1 MSRASSVSTESPHP
15 EEPRVAMRL
24 EGWATYPSRC
34 PPFETRTAC
43 APQGE
48 VVWFHLFGIWSSA
61 IGRRIFRRTAAVLLI
76 VLVLPIA
83 ALGQT
88 TRLTFLHTNDTY
100 EIVATRGWGGF
111 TQLMTV
117 LKEQRAASA
126 HSLTTFGGDLL
137 SPSIMSGLH
146 RGAQMIELM
155 NAVGTDIAVLGNH
168 EFDFG
173 PDVLRQRMGES
184 RFPWLAT
191 NVTRNGA
198 VLEGATDYV
207 IRELGGVKVGF
218 FGLVTPETTRMSSP
232 GPAIA
237 FGPYRE
243 AAAAAVRVLHDF
255 GAEVV
260 VALSHLNFAEDREMA
275 RTVPGI
281 ALILGAHDHDAM
293 TMLEGSTLILK
304 SGADARYLGV
314 VDLTVARRTPP
325 SGPLTIDVT
334 HAWRMIPV
342 RGIAPDPEIAGL
354 VMRHADRLDG
364 ELLVEIGS
372 VTRPLDS
379 RRLVVREGEAAI
391 GNLFADAIRDAVGAE
406 AALLNGGGIRGDRT
420 YEAGPRLT
428 RRDILTELPFG
439 NSTALVELK
448 GSDLLEALETGVS
461 RVEERQ
467 GRFPQVSG
475 LRFAYDPAR
484 PPMHRIVEA
493 SVNSQPL
500 DPTRLYRVATI
511 DFLVG
516 GGDGYTSLARGR
528 NLIDGSGGQ
537 LTAAQVI
544 AYVSARKTVDSAIE
558 GRIEVRR

>member
-1 MSRASSVSTESPHP
+1 
-15 EEPRVAMRL
+15 MRL

-61 IGRRIFRRTAAVLLI
+61 IGRRIFRRTAAVFLI

-111 TQLMTV
+111 AQLMTV

-260 VALSHLNFAEDREMA
+260 VALTHLNFAEDREMA

-325 SGPLTIDVT
+325 SGPPTIDVT

-354 VMRHADRLDG
+354 VKRHTDRLDG

-420 YEAGPRLT
+420 YEAGTRLT

-448 GSDLLEALETGVS
+448 GSDLLEALENGVS

>member
-1 MSRASSVSTESPHP
+1 M
-15 EEPRVAMRL
+15 
-24 EGWATYPSRC
+24 
-34 PPFETRTAC
+34 
-43 APQGE
+43 
-48 VVWFHLFGIWSSA
+48 

-88 TRLTFLHTNDTY
+88 TRLTFLHANDTY
-100 EIVATRGWGGF
+100 EIVPTRGWGGF
-111 TQLMTV
+111 APLMTV

-191 NVTRNGA
+191 NVKRNGA
-198 VLEGATDYV
+198 VLEGATDTV

-232 GPAIA
+232 GPTVA

-243 AAAAAVRVLHDF
+243 AAVAAVRVLRDF
-255 GAEVV
+255 GAEIV
-260 VALSHLNFAEDREMA
+260 VALTHLNFAEDREVA

-281 ALILGAHDHDAM
+281 ALILGGHDHDAM
-293 TMLEGSTLILK
+293 TMLEGNTLILK

-314 VDLTVARRTPP
+314 VDLTVVRRTPP
-325 SGPLTIDVT
+325 SGPPTVDVT

-342 RGIAPDPEIAGL
+342 RGIAPDPEIASL
-354 VMRHADRLDG
+354 VKRHTDRLDG
-364 ELLVEIGS
+364 ELSVEIGTA
-372 VTRPLDS
+372 TRPLDS
-379 RRLVVREGEAAI
+379 RQLAVREGEAAI
-391 GNLFADAIRDAVGAE
+391 GNLFADAIRGAVGAE
-406 AALLNGGGIRGDRT
+406 AALLNGGGIRGNRT
-420 YEAGPRLT
+420 YEAGTRLT

-439 NSTALVELK
+439 NSAGSASGRVASPRYPACASLTTPPVRRCIASSKPASTASRSTRRASIAWRPSISWSAAATVTPPWREVAAWSTPAAASSPQPRSSPTSPRAK
-448 GSDLLEALETGVS
+448 PWTARS
-461 RVEERQ
+461 RVASRCVAEGGCSLRMGSRNYAQPSGVFPTDTNSPHPEE
-467 GRFPQVSG
+467 
-475 LRFAYDPAR
+475 AAKR
-484 PPMHRIVEA
+484 PSRRVGNAHMPVAHA
-493 SVNSQPL
+493 S
-500 DPTRLYRVATI
+500 RR
-511 DFLVG
+511 
-516 GGDGYTSLARGR
+516 SLCSLLSMRS
-528 NLIDGSGGQ
+528 L
-537 LTAAQVI
+537 
-544 AYVSARKTVDSAIE
+544 
-558 GRIEVRR
+558 

>member
-1 MSRASSVSTESPHP
+1 MSST
-15 EEPRVAMRL
+15 M
-24 EGWATYPSRC
+24 
-34 PPFETRTAC
+34 
-43 APQGE
+43 
-48 VVWFHLFGIWSSA
+48 
-61 IGRRIFRRTAAVLLI
+61 GRRIFRQAAAVLLI

-100 EIVATRGWGGF
+100 EITATRGWGGF
-111 TQLMTV
+111 AQLMTV

-126 HSLTTFGGDLL
+126 NSLTTFGGDLL
-137 SPSIMSGLH
+137 SPSIMSGLQ

-191 NVTRNGA
+191 NVTHNGA
-198 VLEGATDYV
+198 LLEGASDTV
-207 IRELGGVKVGF
+207 IRDLGGVKVGF

-243 AAAAAVRVLHDF
+243 AAVAAVRVLRDR
-255 GAEVV
+255 GAEIV
-260 VALSHLNFAEDREMA
+260 VALTHLNFAEDREIA

-281 ALILGAHDHDAM
+281 ALILGGHDHDAM

-325 SGPLTIDVT
+325 SGPPAIDVT

-342 RGIAPDPEIAGL
+342 RGIAPDPEVAGL
-354 VMRHADRLDG
+354 VKRHADRLDA
-364 ELLVEIGS
+364 ELLVEIGTA
-372 VTRPLDS
+372 TRPLDS

-406 AALLNGGGIRGDRT
+406 AAVLNGGGIRGDRT
-420 YEAGPRLT
+420 YEAGTRLT
-428 RRDILTELPFG
+428 RRDILAELPFG
-439 NSTALVELK
+439 NSTVLLELK
-448 GSDLLEALETGVS
+448 GSDLLEALENGVS

-484 PPMHRIVEA
+484 APMHRIVEA
-493 SVNSQPL
+493 SVAGQPL
-500 DPTRLYRVATI
+500 DPARLYRVATI

-516 GGDGYTSLARGR
+516 GGDGYASLARGR
-528 NLIDGSGGQ
+528 SLVDASGGQ
-537 LTAAQVI
+537 LTATQVI
-544 AYVSARKTVDSAIE
+544 AYITARKTVDSTVE

>member
-1 MSRASSVSTESPHP
+1 
-15 EEPRVAMRL
+15 MRL

-61 IGRRIFRRTAAVLLI
+61 IGRRIFRRTAAVFLI

-111 TQLMTV
+111 AQLMTV

-260 VALSHLNFAEDREMA
+260 VALTHLNFAEDREMA

-325 SGPLTIDVT
+325 SGPPTIDVT

-354 VMRHADRLDG
+354 VKRHTDRLDG
-364 ELLVEIGS
+364 ELFVEIGS

-420 YEAGPRLT
+420 YEAGTRLT

-448 GSDLLEALETGVS
+448 GSDLLEALENGVS

>member
-1 MSRASSVSTESPHP
+1 MSST
-15 EEPRVAMRL
+15 M
-24 EGWATYPSRC
+24 
-34 PPFETRTAC
+34 
-43 APQGE
+43 
-48 VVWFHLFGIWSSA
+48 
-61 IGRRIFRRTAAVLLI
+61 GRRIFRQAAVALLI

-100 EIVATRGWGGF
+100 EITATRGWGGF
-111 TQLMTV
+111 AQLMTV

-126 HSLTTFGGDLL
+126 NSLTTFGGDLL
-137 SPSIMSGLH
+137 SPSIMSGLQ

-191 NVTRNGA
+191 NVTHNGA
-198 VLEGATDYV
+198 LLEGASDTV
-207 IRELGGVKVGF
+207 IRDLGGLKVGF

-243 AAAAAVRVLHDF
+243 AAVAAVRVLRDR
-255 GAEVV
+255 GAEIV
-260 VALSHLNFAEDREMA
+260 VALTHLNFAEDREIA

-281 ALILGAHDHDAM
+281 ALILGGHDHDAM

-325 SGPLTIDVT
+325 SGPPAIDVT

-342 RGIAPDPEIAGL
+342 RGIAPDPEVAGL
-354 VMRHADRLDG
+354 VKRHADRLDA
-364 ELLVEIGS
+364 ELLVEIGTA
-372 VTRPLDS
+372 TRPLDS

-406 AALLNGGGIRGDRT
+406 AAVLNGGGIRGDRT
-420 YEAGPRLT
+420 YEAGTRLT
-428 RRDILTELPFG
+428 RRDILAELPFG
-439 NSTALVELK
+439 NSTVLLELK
-448 GSDLLEALETGVS
+448 GSDLLEALENGVS

-493 SVNSQPL
+493 SVAGQPL
-500 DPTRLYRVATI
+500 DPARLYRVATI

-516 GGDGYTSLARGR
+516 GGDGYASLARGR
-528 NLIDGSGGQ
+528 SLVDASGGQ
-537 LTAAQVI
+537 LTATQVI
-544 AYVSARKTVDSAIE
+544 AYITARKTVDNTVE